1 VIKKVLITAAA
12 AASVVGMSTTAALA
26 SGDDGNSATNKGN
39 LSKQE
44 IGSSNSHGPSFS
56 LINGGVANCVDVQK
70 VTAAV
75 PVGVLAVPVGV
86 NDLLN
91 PMANQTCTQNSV
103 QQKGDDPLSHIL
115 DDILADNG
123 SENIG

>member
-12 AASVVGMSTTAALA
+12 AASVVGMSSTGAMA
-26 SGDDGNSATNKGN
+26 SGDDGNSATNSGN

-44 IGSSNSHGPSFS
+44 IGSSHSDAPSFS

-115 DDILADNG
+115 DDIISDNG
-123 SENIG
+123 NAS

>member
-1 VIKKVLITAAA
+1 MIKKVLITAAA
-12 AASVVGMSTTAALA
+12 AASVVGMSSTGAMA
-26 SGDDGNSATNKGN
+26 SGDDGNSATNSRN

-44 IGSSNSHGPSFS
+44 IGSSHSDAPSFS

-123 SENIG
+123 NAS

>member
-1 VIKKVLITAAA
+1 MIKKVLITAAA
-12 AASVVGMSTTAALA
+12 AASVVGMSTTGAMA
-26 SGDDGNSATNKGN
+26 SGDDGNSANLTGN

-44 IGSSNSHGPSFS
+44 IGSSHSTAPSFS
-56 LINGGVANCVDVQK
+56 LINGGVANCIDVQK
-70 VTAAV
+70 VAAAV
-75 PVGVLAVPVGV
+75 PVGVIAVPVGV

-123 SENIG
+123 NAG